1 MMPEFAEISDTQR
14 KEIDIWADGVIESN
28 KQLMASGKAYW
39 IWSDRLY
46 YQPGKDTWVD
56 ESWWIEIAKKR
67 FIEHQDD
74 DNEIGWAV
82 IPALEILVYH
92 FPEQYRD
99 YARNQIDRWYDLSGG
114 HDPEYWWDLILAVYP
129 DHPVTELLFEQ
140 QDSSWETGMAIR
152 LGDCKTEINIKEYL
166 LSELEDDDIFL
177 RCDLLDKL
185 DKDIFDR
192 MFSASESRSI
202 QAPLLEVAK
211 KELSLDLEQ
220 YLGRGYEDR
229 NFILPSAI
237 IMGWQEIID
246 ALAHNTNYLEGLL
259 HIFKVSSHNGLLWWS
274 LTKNHKLTESLIL
287 NLYPQINSLYKVHQ
301 IGFPSHSFALA
312 IAWKRSQSQM
322 ID

>member
-1 MMPEFAEISDTQR
+1 MFEFAEISDAQR
-14 KEIDIWADGVIESN
+14 KEIDIWADGIIESN
-28 KQLMASGKAYW
+28 KQSISSGKAYW

-56 ESWWIEIAKKR
+56 ESWWIEIAEKR

-99 YARNQIDRWYDLSGG
+99 YARNQIDRWYDLSGY

-140 QDSSWETGMAIR
+140 QDSLWETGIAIR

-177 RCDLLDKL
+177 RCDILDKL

-192 MFSASESRSI
+192 MFSDAESKSI
-202 QAPLLEVAK
+202 QAPLLEIAK
-211 KELSLDLEQ
+211 KELALDLDR
-220 YLGRGYEDR
+220 YFGRECLSR
-229 NFILPSAI
+229 HFILPPAI
-237 IMGWQEIID
+237 IMEWQEILDI
-246 ALAHNTNYLEGLL
+246 LAHNTNYLEGLL
-259 HIFKVSSHNGLLWWS
+259 HIFKMSSPNELLWWS
-274 LTKNHKLTESLIL
+274 LTYKYELTESLVFK
-287 NLYPQINSLYKVHQ
+287 LYPEIDSLSKIHHLA
-301 IGFPSHSFALA
+301 FPSHSFALA
-312 IAWKRSQSQM
+312 IAWKRSQSPI